1 MRLTLAIHPI
11 TEMHFGDATRL
22 DGTSLVIDQAALAA
36 YLLED
41 AQLESVDL
49 DIVYPGEACR
59 FGAVFDVLEP
69 RAKEPGDGPDFPG
82 VLGPVELVGRGT
94 THVLRGSALSVLED
108 GAAGRIM
115 EMGGVPGAASAYG
128 SLHHLVVA
136 PHPRA
141 GLERHLVQSAL
152 RRASA
157 KAAAYLARAAI
168 GHPPADTEV
177 FEILGPADPALEGL
191 PRFAY
196 IGQVYSRQ
204 RVPEVDEHILYGVN
218 TAGMLPTLLHPN
230 EWLDGALF
238 IGYRGLSVETYF
250 HQNQPV
256 ILELYRRHREGK
268 INFVGTIATMAA
280 SDNVD
285 RDRLCMM
292 AASLA
297 KWNLGADGVVL
308 TKDGGGAPHA
318 DMAYTAKLC
327 EEMGI
332 RTVVQVGPPDLSA
345 DRTAESAALFNYPEV
360 DAIVYSS
367 GGGYVEWPAP
377 PVERVIAA
385 SEKSAAALADLKQV
399 VAGSVPGITS
409 QQGASRL
416 RTIVF

>member
-11 TEMHFGDATRL
+11 TEMRFGDATRL
-22 DGTSLVIDQAALAA
+22 DGTSLTVDQGELTA

-41 AQLESVDL
+41 AQLEGVDL

-59 FGAVFDVLEP
+59 FGVVFDVVEP
-69 RAKEPGDGPDFPG
+69 RAKEPGDGSDFPG
-82 VLGPVELVGRGT
+82 VLGPVELAGRGT
-94 THVLRGSALSVLED
+94 THVLRGAAVSVLDD
-108 GAAGRIM
+108 GAGGRIV
-115 EMGGVPGAASAYG
+115 EMGGAPGAATPYG
-128 SLHHLVVA
+128 ALHHLVVA
-136 PHPRA
+136 PQPRP
-141 GLERHLVQSAL
+141 GLERHLVSSAL

-168 GHPPADTEV
+168 GQPPAETEV
-177 FEILGPADPALEGL
+177 YETLGPALPGLEGL
-191 PRFAY
+191 PRLAY
-196 IGQVYSRQ
+196 IGQIQSRQ
-204 RVPEVDEHILYGVN
+204 RVAEVDEHILYGAN
-218 TAGMLPTLLHPN
+218 TDGMMPALLHPN

-238 IGYRGLSVETYF
+238 TSYQSLSVETYF

-256 ILELYRRHREGK
+256 ILELYRRHVEGK

-297 KWNLGADGVVL
+297 KWNLGADGVVF
-308 TKDGGGAPHA
+308 TKYGGGAPHA
-318 DMAYTAKLC
+318 DMAFTAKLC

-345 DRTAESAALFNYPEV
+345 DRTAESATLFNYPEV

-367 GGGYVEWPAP
+367 GGGYVQWPAP
-377 PVERVIAA
+377 PVERVIAV
-385 SEKSAAALADLKQV
+385 SEAAAATLAALKQV
-399 VAGSVPGITS
+399 TAGSVCGVTS

-416 RTIVF
+416 RTIVY